1 MAVVE
6 RRTSKK
12 RKKDIPRATWARRQK
27 HPRINGVSVGD
38 SSCSCSVL
46 RALPRHD
53 LVPVTTRAQGQ
64 GAVNSNRES
73 ERVSRHFEDLGE
85 LLPWFA
91 ARALDEESS

>member
-1 MAVVE
+1 MKTPVE
-6 RRTSKK
+6 RALS
-12 RKKDIPRATWARRQK
+12 
-27 HPRINGVSVGD
+27 SD
-38 SSCSCSVL
+38 SS
-46 RALPRHD
+46 P
-53 LVPVTTRAQGQ
+53 GQ